1 MSMKQQPRGVVLV
14 VEDDP
19 DIRDTIAQILQEE
32 GYQVR
37 AASNGQ
43 EALKLLEAGPVPKL
57 ILLDLMMPV
66 MDGWLFR
73 AEQQKMAPPISEVP
87 VVVLSADG
95 NVRQQAVKL
104 KANGALRKP
113 VGIDVLLATVERY
126 AGS

>member
-1 MSMKQQPRGVVLV
+1 MSKEQAKGGVLI

-32 GYQVR
+32 GYDVA
-37 AASNGQ
+37 AASNGK
-43 EALKLLEAGPVPKL
+43 EALDKLESGPVPKL

-73 AEQQKMAPPISEVP
+73 AEQQKRDRSIADIP

-95 NVRQQAVKL
+95 NVRQQAVNL
-104 KANGALRKP
+104 KANGHLRKP
-113 VGIDVLLATVERY
+113 VGIDALLETVERY
-126 AGS
+126 CGSS